1 MTERY
6 QRRSACSAGG
16 AGSRTRPR
24 GVAFAFCAKRSQR
37 SPKSRRSAAS
47 SGELANF
54 ARRAHS
60 AAWARQYITYD
71 DITRSLTQHTRPT
84 APHLSPPANAF
95 GAATVAIG
103 KYSSHAVR
111 KQGDNRA
118 RDKFRAEL
126 WHCSHTS
133 RARASSELA
142 PIYVTLTVSILDFVM
157 PGLVPGIHVLFS

>member
-1 MTERY
+1 MRY

-84 APHLSPPANAF
+84 VPHLSPPQTPSARRPWPSASIPPTQCANK
-95 GAATVAIG
+95 GITEPSTNSVLSCGIAAT
-103 KYSSHAVR
+103 H
-111 KQGDNRA
+111 
-118 RDKFRAEL
+118 L
-126 WHCSHTS
+126 

-142 PIYVTLTVSILDFVM
+142 PIYVTLKVSMLDFIM
-157 PGLVPGIHVLFS
+157 PGRQYRVTC